1 MKKIFLILFSL
12 CTLISTSSFAQIHV
26 SREPQITFGGI
37 TSGSN
42 VSIMQLMDYP
52 ELLMTDKTEQII
64 SYEMTITVEKE
75 EPFTVKTEGTKMNQA
90 AKAKLESIKRKEGKI
105 DFHHVL
111 TRKGEVY
118 FDTPYRVVLHFD
130 K

>member
-1 MKKIFLILFSL
+1 MKKLCFVVFSIVSLIHFS
-12 CTLISTSSFAQIHV
+12 SVAQIHV

-37 TSGSN
+37 MSGSN

-52 ELLMTDKTEQII
+52 ELLMADKTEQII

-75 EPFTVKTEGTKMNQA
+75 EPFTVKTEGTKINQA
-90 AKAKLESIKRKEGKI
+90 AKAKLESIKGKEGKI
-105 DFHHVL
+105 DIHHVL
-111 TRKGEVY
+111 TRKGDIF
-118 FDTPYRVVLHFD
+118 FDTPYRVILHFN